1 MTMPDEPRPNA
12 QARVP
17 FLDVG
22 ATYTELEDELTEAIQ
37 RVLRSGWYLLGAELG
52 AFEQE
57 FAAYVNAPHAAGC
70 GNGLDAIELILRAH
84 GITAGDEVIVPSNT
98 YIATWLAVS
107 RVGAEL
113 VPCEPDIR
121 TFNIDPNR
129 VEELVT
135 ERTRAILAVHLYGQ
149 PADRRNLAIIAERHG
164 LLLLEDAAQAHG
176 ACAYGSR
183 IGAGDGV
190 AWSFYPGKNLGAFGD
205 AGAATM
211 DDAEVD
217 QRFRQLR
224 NYGSSVKYYN
234 EVIGSNSRL
243 DEIQAAVLR
252 VKLTRLDQWNQR
264 RMRTA
269 AAYLDALRDVEGLT
283 LPFVPEWASPVWH
296 LFVARSPHRDSLA
309 AHLRSRGV
317 DSIFH
322 YPVPPHL
329 QKAYAHLEIPK
340 GAYPI
345 SERIHTEVLS
355 LPIGPHL
362 SDAHTAQVIDA
373 VKSFR
378 PSTAAA

>member
-1 MTMPDEPRPNA
+1 MTMPDAPRPTA
-12 QARVP
+12 QAHVP

-22 ATYTELEDELTEAIQ
+22 ATYTELEDQLTEAVQ
-37 RVLRSGWYLLGAELG
+37 RVLRSGWYLLGTELA

-57 FAAYVNAPHAAGC
+57 FAAYVGAPHAAGC
-70 GNGLDAIELILRAH
+70 GNGLDAIELILRAS
-84 GITAGDEVIVPSNT
+84 GIGLGDEVIVPSNT

-107 RVGAEL
+107 RVGARL

-121 TFNIDPNR
+121 TFNIDPDR
-129 VEELVT
+129 VEELIT
-135 ERTRAILAVHLYGQ
+135 DRTRAILAVHLYGQ
-149 PADRRNLAIIAERHG
+149 PADLQALAIIAKRHG

-176 ACAYGSR
+176 ASVSGTR
-183 IGAGDGV
+183 IGAGQGV

-211 DDAEVD
+211 DDADAD

-252 VKLTRLDQWNQR
+252 VKLGRLDQWNER
-264 RMRTA
+264 RLQTA
-269 AAYLDALRDVEGLT
+269 AVYLEALSDVEGLT
-283 LPFVPEWASPVWH
+283 LPFVPQWANPVWH
-296 LFVARSPHRDSLA
+296 LFVTRSPYRDSLA
-309 AHLRSRGV
+309 THLRSRGV
-317 DSIFH
+317 DSISH
-322 YPVPPHL
+322 YPIPPHL
-329 QKAYAHLEIPK
+329 QKAYAHLGIPK

-345 SERIHTEVLS
+345 SERIHAEVLS

-362 SDAHTAQVIDA
+362 SEAETSQVIDA

-378 PSTAAA
+378 PGKAAA